1 MLLADI
7 LRVLRAVHTEYFRQ
21 VDAAAAAAPP
31 PPLPLPPPPSTDAIL
46 AALLA
51 RTLRGTALLFS
62 GVFPTN
68 VDVSRQPLVRRAVAF
83 GAVVV
88 DAGASAGAAGAAV
101 EGEGGSTGGGGRP
114 SAACTTHV
122 VARRPG
128 TAKVLAAVRRGG
140 VRVVHAGWVEA
151 CLREYRRVPEAD
163 WPLAPGYER
172 YACLDTSAAEA
183 ALARWR
189 AGEEGAGAVPPLP
202 EPPGALAAATG
213 HAVARCQSESIGC
226 VLDAGAPAGHKRP
239 RLMSAAATGE
249 GTPVAAE
256 LHEGDGAGSEGG
268 GSGGADSMEAEL
280 LAALLD
286 EEDVD

>member
-172 YACLDTSAAEA
+172 YTCLDTSAAEA
-183 ALARWR
+183 ALAHWR

-213 HAVARCQSESIGC
+213 HAVARCQSESIGG
-226 VLDAGAPAGHKRP
+226 DHDPAPAGRKRP

-280 LAALLD
+280 LAALQD
-286 EEDVD
+286 EEDLD